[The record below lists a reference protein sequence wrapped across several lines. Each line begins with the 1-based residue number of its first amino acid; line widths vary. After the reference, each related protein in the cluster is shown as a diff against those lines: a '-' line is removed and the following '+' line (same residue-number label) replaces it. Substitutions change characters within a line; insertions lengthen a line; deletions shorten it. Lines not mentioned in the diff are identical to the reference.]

1 MKTQKFFALV
11 GIFSAFIVF
20 QPTVAA
26 RQEHQSFTETPNF
39 VVIGAFAIPNNAK
52 RFTEQANKKN
62 LHAQFMI
69 NPNRNLYYV
78 YVLSTADR
86 AEAIDEALRLRKQ
99 PEFSDTWVYNGML
112 GSMMSSGS
120 EQMTVHGIDINPVTE
135 QKIEHVQE
143 NDPGHSS
150 SASTQQEGSSLV
162 SAGTTAALPQ
172 TTTTEPSQQNTAST
186 GEQLTVADQ
195 STSSSNTESKTDQSS
210 ELDHGVEGAN
220 FFFKIFRS
228 VDNESVEGDVDVI
241 DIDRTRKMGTYKGN
255 MGVKVSSPA
264 SKSSNVSLVCE
275 VFGYRKVQRD
285 VSYTTPE
292 GEGIEKS
299 ENGAVVVPF
308 ELVRLQKG
316 DIAVMYNVYF
326 FKDASI
332 MRPESRF
339 EVTSLLDMLKE
350 NPKYKIKIHGHANG
364 GAHGKIISMGKG
376 STSFFS
382 LTDTKDGFGSA
393 KELSEERASI
403 IRDYLLSNGID
414 TNRMQVKAWGGK
426 RPIHDK
432 HSARAQENVRV
443 EIEILEN

>member
-1 MKTQKFFALV
+1 MRTQKFFALV

-26 RQEHQSFTETPNF
+26 RQEHQNLTETPNF

-52 RFTEQANKKN
+52 RFTEQAVKKH
-62 LHAQFMI
+62 LHAQFML

-78 YVLSTADR
+78 YVLSTIDR
-86 AEAIDEALRLRKQ
+86 AEAIGEALRLRKQ
-99 PEFSDTWVYNGML
+99 AEFADTWVYNGIL
-112 GSMMSSGS
+112 GNAMVSSTDHMS
-120 EQMTVHGIDINPVTE
+120 TRGIDINPVTE
-135 QKIEHVQE
+135 QKIEHVQQ
-143 NDPGHSS
+143 DDQSS
-150 SASTQQEGSSLV
+150 TLSTQPNTKSTSGGVTVAPAVELAQPSASTAASHTSDQQSS
-162 SAGTTAALPQ
+162 P
-172 TTTTEPSQQNTAST
+172 AST
-186 GEQLTVADQ
+186 ESA
-195 STSSSNTESKTDQSS
+195 TSQSS
-210 ELDHGVEGAN
+210 ELDRGVEGAN
-220 FFFKIFRS
+220 FYFNIFRT
-228 VDNESVEGDVDVI
+228 VDNAKVEGDVDVI

-255 MGVKVSSPA
+255 MGVKVADPA
-264 SKSSNVSLVCE
+264 SKSDNVSLVCE

-285 VSYTTPE
+285 VNYTTPE
-292 GEGIEKS
+292 GEGIEKN
-299 ENGAVVVPF
+299 ENGAVVIPF

-339 EVTSLLDMLKE
+339 EVTSLLNMLKE

-364 GAHGKIISMGKG
+364 GAHGKIISMGQG
-376 STSFFS
+376 STSFFA
-382 LTDTKDGFGSA
+382 LTDTKEGFGSS
-393 KELSEERASI
+393 KQLSEERASI
-403 IRDYLLSNGID
+403 IRNYLLANGID
-414 TNRMQVKAWGGK
+414 GGRMQIKAWGGK

>member
-78 YVLSTADR
+78 YVLSTVDR

-112 GSMMSSGS
+112 GSMMSGS
-120 EQMTVHGIDINPVTE
+120 AQQMITRGVDINPVTE

-143 NDPGHSS
+143 NDPTH
-150 SASTQQEGSSLV
+150 SASTSKQQDESSLV
-162 SAGTTAALPQ
+162 STGTTTALPQ
-172 TTTTEPSQQNTAST
+172 TTTTEPSQLNTTSI
-186 GEQLTVADQ
+186 ADQ
-195 STSSSNTESKTDQSS
+195 STSSSTTESKTDQSS

-228 VDNESVEGDVDVI
+228 VDNEKVEGDVDVI

-255 MGVKVSSPA
+255 MGVKVSDPA
-264 SKSSNVSLVCE
+264 SKSDSVSLVCE

-285 VSYTTPE
+285 VNYTTPE

-299 ENGAVVVPF
+299 ENGAVVIPF

-382 LTDTKDGFGSA
+382 LTDTKEGFGSA

-414 TNRMQVKAWGGK
+414 ANRMQVKAWGGK

>member
-11 GIFSAFIVF
+11 GIFSAFIIF

-26 RQEHQSFTETPNF
+26 RQEHQNLTETPNF

-52 RFTEQANKKN
+52 RFTEQVNKKH

-78 YVLSTADR
+78 YVLSTIDR

-99 PEFSDTWVYNGML
+99 PEFADTWVYNGTL
-112 GSMMSSGS
+112 GNTMSSS
-120 EQMTVHGIDINPVTE
+120 DEQMPSRGVDINPVTE
-135 QKIEHVQE
+135 QKIENVQQ
-143 NDPGHSS
+143 DDQSQGSKSAPGIV
-150 SASTQQEGSSLV
+150 ATTMAVESTQQNV
-162 SAGTTAALPQ
+162 TAETPPAAEQ
-172 TTTTEPSQQNTAST
+172 T
-186 GEQLTVADQ
+186 
-195 STSSSNTESKTDQSS
+195 S
-210 ELDHGVEGAN
+210 ELDRGVEGAN
-220 FFFKIFRS
+220 FYFKIFRAD
-228 VDNESVEGDVDVI
+228 DNQKVEGDVDVI
-241 DIDRTRKMGTYKGN
+241 DIDRTRKVGTYKGN
-255 MGVKVSSPA
+255 TGVKVTNPA
-264 SKSSNVSLVCE
+264 SKSGNVSLVCE

-285 VSYTTPE
+285 VNYTTPE
-292 GEGIEKS
+292 GDGIEKN
-299 ENGAVVVPF
+299 ENGAVIVPF
-308 ELVRLQKG
+308 ELMRLQKG
-316 DIAVMYNVYF
+316 DVAVMYNVYF

-350 NPKYKIKIHGHANG
+350 NLNYKIKIHGHANG
-364 GAHGKIISMGKG
+364 GAHGKIISMAKG

-382 LTDTKDGFGSA
+382 LTDTKEGLGSS
-393 KELSEERASI
+393 KELSEERATI
-403 IRDYLLSNGID
+403 IRDYLLANGID
-414 TNRMQVKAWGGK
+414 AGRMQIKAWGGK

>member
-26 RQEHQSFTETPNF
+26 RHEHQNLTEIPNF

-52 RFTEQANKKN
+52 RFTEQANRKH

-78 YVLSTADR
+78 YVLSTIDR
-86 AEAIDEALRLRKQ
+86 AKAIEEALRLRKQ

-112 GSMMSSGS
+112 GSMMSESV
-120 EQMTVHGIDINPVTE
+120 EQMVSNGLDINPVTE
-135 QKIEHVQE
+135 QKIEPVQGDDRLQSAALSKQSE
-143 NDPGHSS
+143 IKSPTGTATLQIKEPSGQNS
-150 SASTQQEGSSLV
+150 SAET
-162 SAGTTAALPQ
+162 
-172 TTTTEPSQQNTAST
+172 
-186 GEQLTVADQ
+186 Q
-195 STSSSNTESKTDQSS
+195 STDAQQSSPLDTESTVSKTDQTS
-210 ELDHGVEGAN
+210 ELDRGVEGAN
-220 FFFKIFRS
+220 FFFKIFRTI
-228 VDNESVEGDVDVI
+228 DNEPVEGDVDVI

-255 MGVKVSSPA
+255 RGVKVSNPA
-264 SKSSNVSLVCE
+264 SKSGNVSLVCE

-285 VSYTTPE
+285 VSYTSPE
-292 GEGIEKS
+292 GEDIEKN

-350 NPKYKIKIHGHANG
+350 NSKYKIKIHGHANG

-376 STSFFS
+376 STTFFA
-382 LTDTKDGFGSA
+382 LNDTKDGFGSA
-393 KELSEERASI
+393 KELSEERAAI
-403 IRDYLLSNGID
+403 IRDYLVTNGID
-414 TNRMQVKAWGGK
+414 ANRMQVKAWGGK